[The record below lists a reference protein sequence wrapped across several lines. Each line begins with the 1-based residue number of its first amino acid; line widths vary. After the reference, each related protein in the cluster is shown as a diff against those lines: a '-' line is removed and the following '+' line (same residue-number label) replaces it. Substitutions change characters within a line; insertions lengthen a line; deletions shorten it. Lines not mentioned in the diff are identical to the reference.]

1 MTLVIRSELAV
12 TRKTKDT
19 RLGASG
25 GTGCV
30 AFQSDKRETTKII
43 YKNKFLYG
51 GQELIYCKDN
61 SVSTSY
67 SCEIIKV

>member
-30 AFQSDKRETTKII
+30 AFQSDKRETARII
-43 YKNKFLYG
+43 YKKKFLYG
-51 GQELIYCKDN
+51 QRIDVLQSLFSFNI
-61 SVSTSY
+61 VFL
-67 SCEIIKV
+67 

>member
-30 AFQSDKRETTKII
+30 AFQSDKRETARII
-43 YKNKFLYG
+43 YKKKFL
-51 GQELIYCKDN
+51 
-61 SVSTSY
+61 
-67 SCEIIKV
+67 

>member
-51 GQELIYCKDN
+51 QQIDILQR
-61 SVSTSY
+61 
-67 SCEIIKV
+67 

>member
-30 AFQSDKRETTKII
+30 AFQSDKRETARII
-43 YKNKFLYG
+43 YKKKFLYG
-51 GQELIYCKDN
+51 QRIDILQSLFSFNI
-61 SVSTSY
+61 VFL
-67 SCEIIKV
+67 